1 MRILTVKKN
10 DAGQRLDKFLTK
22 AVKGLPQ
29 SLMYKFIRTKKIKVN
44 RARCEQSQILAEGD
58 EIQLFIKDEFFEA
71 ASKDIGALTAIVPK
85 LDIVYEDEH
94 ILLLNKR
101 PGVLVHD
108 DAEGGEN
115 TLILHVQAYLCG
127 KGEYDPADEQSFAP
141 ALCNR
146 IDRNTGGMVI
156 AAKDAE
162 ALRQMNEL
170 IREDELTK
178 CYLCLV
184 HGRPER
190 ASATLQGYLRKDATG
205 NMVEVR
211 DGEFPGAKEIITKYR
226 VLGERTMEGD
236 IVSLLEVELVTGR
249 THQIRAHM
257 AHIGHPLVGDGKYG
271 VNRDDKRAGY
281 KYQALYAYRL
291 GFKLTED
298 AGILDYLRGREF
310 VISPADI
317 WFTEGFDLAG
327 KGVPRA
333 EAKPAAKTGT
343 PTSKPMSRPA
353 PRSARPSGDRHPQGK
368 TGGTKKPYGQGR
380 PPQFSGHS
388 KAGKPKGG
396 RRP

>member
-22 AVKGLPQ
+22 AVKGLPP

-44 RARCEQSQILAEGD
+44 RARCEQNQILCEGD
-58 EIQLFIKDEFFEA
+58 EILLFIKDEFFEA
-71 ASKDIGALTAIVPK
+71 ASKDKGALRAIQPK

-127 KGEYDPADEQSFAP
+127 TGAYNPDDEQSFAP

-162 ALRQMNEL
+162 ALRVMNEL
-170 IREDELTK
+170 IREDELSK
-178 CYLCLV
+178 FYLCLV
-184 HGRPER
+184 HGHMERER
-190 ASATLQGYLRKDATG
+190 ATLHGYLRKDSAR

-211 DGEFPGAKEIITKYR
+211 DKAFAGAKEIITKYR
-226 VLGERTMEGD
+226 VLGERREGGET
-236 IVSLLEVELVTGR
+236 VSLLEVELVTGR
-249 THQIRAHM
+249 THQIRAHL

-271 VNRDDKRAGY
+271 INRDDRHAGY
-281 KYQALYAYRL
+281 KFQALYAYRL
-291 GFKLTED
+291 RFDLDRD
-298 AGILDYLRGREF
+298 AGVLNDLRGREF
-310 VISPADI
+310 VIPPSDI
-317 WFTEGFDLAG
+317 WFARGFDLTRAG
-327 KGVPRA
+327 IPMGNARA
-333 EAKPAAKTGT
+333 ERG
-343 PTSKPMSRPA
+343 
-353 PRSARPSGDRHPQGK
+353 SGD
-368 TGGTKKPYGQGR
+368 GTVSAPARQE
-380 PPQFSGHS
+380 
-388 KAGKPKGG
+388 GG
-396 RRP
+396 RDA